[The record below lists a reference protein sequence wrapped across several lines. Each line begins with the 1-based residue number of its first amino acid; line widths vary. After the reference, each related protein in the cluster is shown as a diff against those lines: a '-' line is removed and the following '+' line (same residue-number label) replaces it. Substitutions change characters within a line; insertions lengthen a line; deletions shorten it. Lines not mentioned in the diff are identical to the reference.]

1 MLWPQYLLEQ
11 QEIQSLSFGKSMSR
25 YVISLGGN
33 ALGNNAEEQKEL
45 LKQVAIPIVE
55 LIEKWNEVIIV
66 HGNGPQVG
74 MINLAFTNDNVPDMP
89 FPECGAMSE
98 GYIGYHIQNAIDNRL
113 KELGIH
119 RPVTTVVTQVEVD
132 PNDPRFSNPTK
143 PIGKFYSEVESK
155 EIAAKT
161 GYIFKEDA
169 GRGYRRVVPSP
180 LPIDVIEKESINT
193 LVDNNHVVICA
204 GGGGIPVI
212 RNDKGQLEG
221 VAAVID
227 KDFASAKIAE
237 ITHAD
242 YLIILTAVDNACI
255 NFNKPNQEKLGKVS
269 IEDLKKYIEEG
280 QFAKGSM
287 LPKVEACLMFLNNH
301 PSGTAVISSL
311 EKASLAV
318 YEEAGTIIK
327 NIL

>member
-1 MLWPQYLLEQ
+1 
-11 QEIQSLSFGKSMSR
+11 MSR

-45 LKQVAIPIVE
+45 LKKVAVPIVE
-55 LIEKWNEVIIV
+55 LIQNWHEVIIV

-74 MINLAFTNDNVPDMP
+74 MINLAFSNDNVPDMP

-132 PNDPRFSNPTK
+132 PNDSRFNSPTK
-143 PIGKFYSEVESK
+143 PIGKFYSEAESK

-180 LPIDVIEKESINT
+180 LPIDIVEKESINA
-193 LVDNNHVVICA
+193 LVAKKHVVICA

-212 RNDKGQLEG
+212 KNEQGLLEG

-227 KDFASAKIAE
+227 KDYASAKVAE
-237 ITHAD
+237 LTHAD
-242 YLIILTAVDNACI
+242 YLVILTAVDNVYI
-255 NFNKPNQEKLGKVS
+255 DFNKPTQRKLEKIS
-269 IEDLKKYIEEG
+269 IEEISKYIDG
-280 QFAKGSM
+280 GHFAKGSM
-287 LPKVEACLMFLNNH
+287 LPKVQACLMFIENH
-301 PSGTAVISSL
+301 HGGTAIISSL
-311 EKASLAV
+311 DKASLALQQK
-318 YEEAGTIIK
+318 AGTIISYTD
-327 NIL
+327 

>member
-1 MLWPQYLLEQ
+1 
-11 QEIQSLSFGKSMSR
+11 MSR

-45 LKQVAIPIVE
+45 LKAVAIPIVE
-55 LIEKWNEVIIV
+55 LIQKWHEVIIV

-74 MINLAFTNDNVPDMP
+74 MINLAFSNDNVPDMP

-119 RPVTTVVTQVEVD
+119 RPVSTIITQVEVD
-132 PNDPRFSNPTK
+132 PKDPRFDNPTK
-143 PIGKFYSEVESK
+143 PIGKFYSEAESK

-180 LPIDVIEKESINT
+180 LPIDIVEKESINT
-193 LVDNNHVVICA
+193 LVENKHVVICA

-212 RNDKGQLEG
+212 KKEGGTLEG

-227 KDFASAKIAE
+227 KDFASAKVAE
-237 ITHAD
+237 LTHAD
-242 YLIILTAVDNACI
+242 YLVILTAVDNVYI
-255 NFNKPNQEKLGKVS
+255 DFNKTTQRKLERISVS
-269 IEDLKKYIEEG
+269 ELKEYIG
-280 QFAKGSM
+280 QGHFAKGSM
-287 LPKVEACLMFLNNH
+287 LPKVQACLMFLENH
-301 PSGTAVISSL
+301 PSGTAIISSI
-311 EKASLAV
+311 EKASLAL
-318 YEEAGTIIK
+318 EEKEGTIIS
-327 NIL
+327 NLD

>member
-1 MLWPQYLLEQ
+1 
-11 QEIQSLSFGKSMSR
+11 MSR

-45 LKQVAIPIVE
+45 LKKVAVPIVE
-55 LIEKWNEVIIV
+55 LIQNWHEVIIV

-74 MINLAFTNDNVPDMP
+74 MINLAFSNDNVPDMP

-132 PNDPRFSNPTK
+132 PNDPRFNSPTK
-143 PIGKFYSEVESK
+143 PIGKFYSEAESK

-180 LPIDVIEKESINT
+180 LPIDIVEKESINA
-193 LVDNNHVVICA
+193 LVAKKHVVICA

-212 RNDKGQLEG
+212 KNEQGLLEG

-227 KDFASAKIAE
+227 KDYASAKVAE
-237 ITHAD
+237 LTHAD
-242 YLIILTAVDNACI
+242 YLVILTAVDNVYI
-255 NFNKPNQEKLGKVS
+255 DFNKPTQRKLEKIS
-269 IEDLKKYIEEG
+269 IEEISKYIDG
-280 QFAKGSM
+280 GHFAKGSM
-287 LPKVEACLMFLNNH
+287 LPKVQACLMFIENH
-301 PSGTAVISSL
+301 HGGTAIISSL
-311 EKASLAV
+311 DKASLALQQK
-318 YEEAGTIIK
+318 AGTIISYTD
-327 NIL
+327 